1 MTRVKRG
8 KISLKRRRNVLRQTK
23 GFHWG
28 AKSKERQ
35 ARERLLHAG
44 VHAFNDRRKKKR
56 NFRALWQIKINAAS
70 RELGLPYSIFM
81 NKLKKSKI
89 ELDRKILA
97 ELAQDYPQAF
107 KSLVETV
114 KEAK

>member
-28 AKSKERQ
+28 GKSKERL

-44 VHAFNDRRKKKR
+44 THAFNDRRKKKGD
-56 NFRALWQIKINAAS
+56 FRRLWNIKINAGV
-70 RELGLPYSIFM
+70 RPHGLSYSKFINLL
-81 NKLKKSKI
+81 NKANIKLN
-89 ELDRKILA
+89 RKMLAYLA
-97 ELAQDYPQAF
+97 EHKPEAF
-107 KSLVETV
+107 TKIVE
-114 KEAK
+114 EIRN